1 MKSPTKI
8 QGAALIVALF
18 FMSLVAMLSILM
30 IDHLRITTH
39 RLTLINNATRGK
51 YMAVGATA
59 WAIDQL
65 NNDWKNQT
73 KNTVIDRTPI
83 QSPVNVVDQAKIT
96 SVIESA
102 EGRFNVNNLI
112 SVDAQT
118 SFTHL
123 IQIILPKIDLD
134 HAQEITKAV
143 TDWILPSTGD
153 ALLNEYY
160 VKQNPPYRAPH
171 RNMVS
176 ISELRLVKGITPE
189 IYTALQP
196 FVIALPEKTKIN
208 VNDAEAPVL
217 MTLSRTLTQAAA
229 LTLIHDRMQ
238 KPFVNTQAFLQLDI
252 VKNNPI
258 PEDAI
263 TVVSHYFLVKTTVKI
278 AQQQIQ
284 QTTLLKRSIKD
295 NKPFETILWQTKGPL

>member
-1 MKSPTKI
+1 MKSPTKL

-18 FMSLVAMLSILM
+18 FMSLVAILSILM
-30 IDHLRITTH
+30 IDHLRINTH
-39 RLTLINNATRGK
+39 RLSLINHATFGK
-51 YMAVGATA
+51 YLAVGATA

-73 KNTVIDRTPI
+73 KNTVLDRTPI
-83 QSPVNVVDQAKIT
+83 QSGVNVVNQAKIV

-118 SFTHL
+118 QFTHL
-123 IQIILPKIDLD
+123 IQVILPTIDLE
-134 HAQEITKAV
+134 HAKEITKAV
-143 TDWILPSTGD
+143 TDWILPTVGD
-153 ALLNEYY
+153 APLNEYY
-160 VKQNPPYRAPH
+160 VKQDPPYRAPH

-196 FVIALPEKTKIN
+196 YVIALPEKTKIN

-217 MTLSRTLTQAAA
+217 MALSPTMTQTAA
-229 LTLIHDRMQ
+229 LNLVHDRVQ
-238 KPFVNTQAFLQLDI
+238 KPFVTTEAFLQLDI
-252 VKNNPI
+252 VKNNPF
-258 PEDAI
+258 PADAI
-263 TVVSHYFLVKTTVKI
+263 TVASHYFLVKTTVKI
-278 AQQQIQ
+278 AQQQIR
-284 QTTLLKRSIKD
+284 QTTLLKRSLKD
-295 NKPFETILWQTKGPL
+295 NKPFETIIWQTKGPL